1 MVPADTPAVMAA
13 PTAPEAPPRSDG
25 AKRSATIVVIAG
37 CIELSVIV
45 AITQNTVMITRLLVV
60 GTKVR
65 ETPPIRD
72 PNRIHG
78 VRRPKRVRVRSE
90 SAPAT
95 GVAIV
100 LKTEVI
106 A

>member
-1 MVPADTPAVMAA
+1 MVPDDTPAVIAA
-13 PTAPEAPPRSDG
+13 PTTPDAAPRSEG
-25 AKRSATIVVIAG
+25 EKRSATMVVIAG
-37 CIELSVIV
+37 CIELSAIV
-45 AITQNTVMITRLLVV
+45 AITQNVVMITRLSVD
-60 GTKVR
+60 GTSIKA
-65 ETPPIRD
+65 TPPTSD

-78 VRRPKRVRVRSE
+78 VRRPRRVRVRSE